1 MQKLILLSCY
11 FLILVACGQK
21 TEKPTIAQENTSA
34 NTTTTTATYQW
45 DKHQDF
51 NIFFTDFKA
60 AIKVQDKAAVLKMM
74 TLPFK
79 CNDARCNVEFH
90 YEGSEKYQDLSIAN
104 EAEFNSKYDLI
115 FTAKS
120 IEIIQKEKPLSRKDF
135 TEEDENIPLDEM
147 YRPNEFCLDIDEYY
161 VLSFMPNE
169 KGMYKLNEIP
179 YRP

>member
-1 MQKLILLSCY
+1 MLI
-11 FLILVACGQK
+11 ACNQK
-21 TEKPTIAQENTSA
+21 TEKAIQENIPQNTSA
-34 NTTTTTATYQW
+34 NTAQNTYQW

-60 AIKVQDKAAVLKMM
+60 AVKAQDKAAVLKMM
-74 TLPFK
+74 VIPFK
-79 CNDARCNVEFH
+79 CNDARCNVEYH
-90 YEGSEKYQDLSIAN
+90 DEGSEQYQDFSIAN

-135 TEEDENIPLDEM
+135 AEEDENIPLDEM